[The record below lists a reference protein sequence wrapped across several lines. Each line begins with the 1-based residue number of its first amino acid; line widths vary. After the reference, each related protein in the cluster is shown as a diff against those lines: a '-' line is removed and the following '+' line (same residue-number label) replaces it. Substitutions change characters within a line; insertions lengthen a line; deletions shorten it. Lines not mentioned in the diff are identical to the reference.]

1 MNKEEIKKLLFYK
14 GLVEK
19 SKIELIEDFNEL
31 MSNLIEVDKKI
42 DEELKKL
49 KGGYICKN

>member
-1 MNKEEIKKLLFYK
+1 MSQEEIKRLLFYK
-14 GLVEK
+14 KMIKK

-42 DEELKKL
+42 DAELKKL
-49 KGGYICKN
+49 KN

>member
-1 MNKEEIKKLLFYK
+1 MRREKIKKLLFYK
-14 GLVEK
+14 KLVEK

-42 DEELKKL
+42 DAELKKL
-49 KGGYICKN
+49 KN

>member
-1 MNKEEIKKLLFYK
+1 MIMNKEEIKKLLFYK
-14 GLVEK
+14 KLVEK

-42 DEELKKL
+42 DAELKKL
-49 KGGYICKN
+49 KN

>member
-14 GLVEK
+14 KLVEK

-42 DEELKKL
+42 NAELKKL
-49 KGGYICKN
+49 KN